1 VISKSR
7 RRHQLS
13 KARLDA
19 MVEEAIV
26 DAYGESEQTVG
37 FFTLIQDSLRLPFE
51 TLLLGVAVKVERV
64 DLSDREDI
72 VAIYRRG
79 RERQAVPILD
89 LPLPSPRPAGWEWI
103 DAYRHWARGGG

>member
-1 VISKSR
+1 
-7 RRHQLS
+7 LS

-26 DAYGESEQTVG
+26 DAYGESEQAVG
-37 FFTLIQDSLRLPFE
+37 FFSVIEDNLRMPFE

-64 DLSDREDI
+64 ELNDREDI
-72 VAIYRRG
+72 VAICRRG

-89 LPLPSPRPAGWEWI
+89 LPLPSPKPEGWEWI
-103 DAYRHWARGGG
+103 EAYRHWARGRR